1 MTPKADDNIIIKPA
15 VSDDMH
21 SLSEIAA
28 LSFTDPWSERLFKE
42 AFESV
47 YTKIFTANDNS
58 GEIIGYVVLS
68 ETGDDI
74 SVDDIA
80 VLPDFRRMG
89 IGRSLLKYSFNEYSK
104 RNFILE
110 VRESNLSAIDLYKS
124 MGFEQ
129 VGFRKRYYRN
139 PDEGAVLMT
148 RLKYMK

>member
-89 IGRSLLKYSFNEYSK
+89 IGRSLLKYSFNEYIE